1 MRYRLRAIR
10 RKWSTDIAM
19 TAVSRKFPASV
30 GYDNRTTRKCK
41 ENLRVISVD
50 PQEDLGD
57 PRRRLFASGNKEKTV
72 KKKNDKEERD

>member
-1 MRYRLRAIR
+1 MKYRLRGIR

-19 TAVSRKFPASV
+19 AAVSRKFPTSM

-41 ENLRVISVD
+41 GNLRVISVD

-57 PRRRLFASGNKEKTV
+57 TRRRLFGSGNEEKTV
-72 KKKNDKEERD
+72 RKKNDKEERD